1 MTGTLAPR
9 RRSHPGAVDL
19 WPMDDDPIDD
29 AAENIRI
36 LVREELETQHRLD
49 GHPEPVPECPV
60 CESHRVPPAPPG
72 PRSR

>member
-1 MTGTLAPR
+1 
-9 RRSHPGAVDL
+9 
-19 WPMDDDPIDD
+19 MDDDPIDD